1 MSKRIFN
8 KKMQPLE
15 SAFEHVNYLMQQA
28 KQRPNQLLCHRPG
41 RSEAKWKSIH
51 QKLKELYLEECNN
64 IHTNKNLVGGSFL
77 LKKLVSRE
85 KLNCL
90 VVNLYP
96 GNEGYTLMLKTRTG
110 NDVETIRLPYE
121 ESELLQYLDNEEL
134 PPILVDLLERSQA
147 SVFYSGCVIVEVRD
161 YRRSS
166 NPASYESYYILLQP
180 TTQTLVCDVGLLSSD
195 GQYWSAEDKQALEA
209 QLLLATSEPLC
220 LDPSISV
227 TLIANRYQYQKK
239 YLSSVPLKKMSKR
252 HTQLTV
258 NRKRKFEQ
266 CAAPPSLK
274 VHDFITKRKKTS
286 AHTALSFKI
295 GTQALDSWKK
305 RDVVLVQPKDIEVEK
320 YAKALEKPKHDLDSF
335 PVKVEEYIME
345 IEQEPGKLWNTHIT
359 IFQRPVDEEYLG
371 KLTVSQGE
379 HGEGSSSFFT
389 LGDKTRVLKYLN
401 QFREITTKE
410 GQKAVRITHKVPG
423 MAPVATYIPAAKE
436 GSAESFA
443 VLNTTTTNS
452 LTTGNDGSEMS
463 IANLSKKASVKI
475 SVSSTQANN
484 QFTSSATSKVCVTS
498 STKNDSLPV
507 QQEKNISAKMISSTG
522 TSTNS
527 ISSFSDSGTLSQL
540 LSTASSVSAAKGFN
554 SSVLTALSTNVETDN
569 TTKKE
574 GLIVSESHEGLT
586 SPPGNIGT
594 SVNLAGLGLAQNLGL
609 SNLVTL
615 TGVGIPQ
622 GLSVPISLT
631 VVTTNHTSVTSAAGV
646 FVSGLGNQETTVNT
660 STNITPS
667 SNSSKSSGLTK
678 QISDE
683 PSSTAIPVC
692 LGSSTM
698 IVSSGMVNPASA
710 GTNILS
716 VPFGVAG
723 SLNTQN
729 LAAQF
734 MASSFKPSPQGL
746 RTSTPMSLLQVSSSQ
761 QPIPLLQRPL
771 GTALRVTP
779 SPVAAPQTSTQQK
792 PSHQPAGSISPV
804 PAPSGTPPPCL
815 SPALSVAQ
823 TFVAPTSQ
831 QQQIHLAL
839 QKQLQQQLRQHTG
852 QLGVH
857 SSSTESGSSCSKSK
871 KKKVSS

>member
-1 MSKRIFN
+1 
-8 KKMQPLE
+8 MQPLE
-15 SAFEHVNYLMQQA
+15 SAFEHVNYLMQLA

-51 QKLKELYLEECNN
+51 QKLKELYLEECSNT
-64 IHTNKNLVGGSFL
+64 HTNKNLVGGSFL

-96 GNEGYTLMLKTRTG
+96 GNEGYSLMLKTRTG
-110 NDVETIRLPYE
+110 NDIETIRLPYE

-166 NPASYESYYILLQP
+166 NPASFESYYILLQP

-239 YLSSVPLKKMSKR
+239 YLSTVPLKKMSKR

-286 AHTALSFKI
+286 AHSALSFKI

-305 RDVVLVQPKDIEVEK
+305 KDVVLVQPKDIDVEK

-443 VLNTTTTNS
+443 ILNTTTTNS
-452 LTTGNDGSEMS
+452 LTTGSDGTEMS
-463 IANLSKKASVKI
+463 IANLSKKAAVKL
-475 SVSSTQANN
+475 SVSSTQA
-484 QFTSSATSKVCVTS
+484 TSATSKVCVTS
-498 STKNDSLPV
+498 SSKNDSLPV
-507 QQEKNISAKMISSTG
+507 QQEKSISAKVVSSTG
-522 TSTNS
+522 TSTN
-527 ISSFSDSGTLSQL
+527 SDSGTLSQL
-540 LSTASSVSAAKGFN
+540 LSTAPSVSAPKGFTN
-554 SSVLTALSTNVETDN
+554 NVLTALSTNMETDN

-574 GLIVSESHEGLT
+574 GDIVQGLIGSESHEGLT

-667 SNSSKSSGLTK
+667 SNSSKSSGSIK

-723 SLNTQN
+723 GLNTQN
-729 LAAQF
+729 LAAQL

-746 RTSTPMSLLQVSSSQ
+746 RTSTPVSLLQVSSSQ

-771 GTALRVTP
+771 GPALRVTP

-792 PSHQPAGSISPV
+792 PSPSHQTAGSIS
-804 PAPSGTPPPCL
+804 PAPSGTPPPSL

-839 QKQLQQQLRQHTG
+839 QKQLQHQLRQHTG

-857 SSSTESGSSCSKSK
+857 ANSAESGSSCSKSK
-871 KKKVSS
+871 KKKGSS